1 MFIKSDPA
9 GPGAYPAEAAGLTW
23 LAEARGASCVAVR
36 EVDDSHIVLDEL
48 KESRPTR
55 EAAHRFGAALAIT
68 HRAGAPAFGSA
79 PKGWDGPCFI
89 GRQSM
94 PVGEWRSWGEFYAD
108 ARVLP
113 YAERAVERGN
123 LSTAE
128 LDRVRRTGDLIRSG
142 IFDDDEPPAR
152 LHGDL
157 WAGNVMWTATG
168 AVLIDPAAHGGH
180 RETDLAMLA
189 LFGAPFLV
197 EVLAGY
203 DEVSALREGWQER
216 VALHQL
222 FPLAV
227 HAVGHGRSY
236 GLELL
241 RACAAVDALAAGT

>member
-9 GPGAYPAEAAGLTW
+9 GPGAYPAEAAGLAW

-36 EVDDSHIVLDEL
+36 EVDDRHIALDQL
-48 KESRPTR
+48 RESRPTR

-68 HRAGAPAFGSA
+68 HRAGARTFGRAPA
-79 PKGWDGPCFI
+79 GWSRPCFI
-89 GRQSM
+89 GRQTM
-94 PVGEWRSWGEFYAD
+94 PVGEWQSWGEFYAD
-108 ARVLP
+108 ARVIP
-113 YAERAVERGN
+113 YAEKAVESGT
-123 LSTAE
+123 LSKAE
-128 LDRVRRTGDLIRSG
+128 LERVRRTGDLIRSG

-152 LHGDL
+152 VHGDL

-189 LFGAPFLV
+189 LFGAPFLA
-197 EVLAGY
+197 EVIAGY
-203 DEVSALREGWQER
+203 DEVSALRDGWQER
-216 VALHQL
+216 IPLHQL

-236 GLELL
+236 GEGLL
-241 RACAAVDALAAGT
+241 RACAAVDALAAGS